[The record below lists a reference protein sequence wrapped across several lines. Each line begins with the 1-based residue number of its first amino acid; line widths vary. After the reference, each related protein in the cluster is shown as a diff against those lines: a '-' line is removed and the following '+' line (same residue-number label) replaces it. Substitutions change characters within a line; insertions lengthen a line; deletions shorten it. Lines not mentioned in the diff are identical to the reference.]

1 MMDNP
6 EVIVEIKNGGIKH
19 DDTPILNN
27 IDLTI
32 YRGELVYLT
41 GRVGSGKS
49 SFLRMLYADI
59 PLDYGQATVVGFDLK
74 GIKRSKIPMLRRRCG
89 IAFQDFRLLTDRTVA
104 ENLRFVLKA
113 TGWKKQDIEKRVD
126 EVLADVGMIQAKEK
140 MPHQLSGGEQKRIV
154 IARALLNTPDLIIAD
169 EPTANLDHDTAIEI
183 MGLFKEIQKMGKTLI
198 IATHQADILEEFPGR
213 VIVCKDKS
221 LIDTK
226 SEKEKIELTLDF
238 DQA

>member
-1 MMDNP
+1 MEKP
-6 EVIVEIKNGGIKH
+6 EVIVEIKNGGVKH
-19 DDTPILNN
+19 DDTPILTK

-32 YRGELVYLT
+32 YKGELIYLT

-49 SFLRMLYADI
+49 SFLRMLYADL
-59 PLDYGQATVVGFDLK
+59 PLEYGEATVAGFDLK
-74 GIKRSKIPMLRRRCG
+74 NIKRSKIPMLRRKCG
-89 IAFQDFRLLTDRTVA
+89 IAFQDFRLLTDRSVA

-113 TGWKKQDIEKRVD
+113 TGWKNQEIDKRID
-126 EVLADVGMIQAKEK
+126 EVLSDVGMLHAKER

-183 MGLFKEIQKMGKTLI
+183 MSLFKEIQKMGKTLI

-213 VIVCKDKS
+213 VILCKDQT

-238 DQA
+238 DQE